1 MGKDITTI
9 AHPKDLEL
17 AVPPIGPGGSG
28 MTLRQVAK
36 GFSEW
41 VTPKWARAC
50 NVEYRSGPSG
60 PPVSLIVEGRKVW
73 SRGDLRWPVFMCFK
87 DRAEIAGTTDYDR
100 VMQARFAF
108 SAGPWLVRGGAVSYT
123 DLETA
128 RLGQNGYS
136 GLTATSQRE
145 RAAIGIRQDGMV
157 VHYATMAA
165 TLVQLAEKMKALG
178 CVDAINVDG
187 GGSVGVLDGGSLF
200 GYSVRHV
207 CCALMFKE
215 ILNEKPAAPGLPTVN
230 LDLDFSRKLTQNF
243 RLSEFACK
251 HCGAVSISPGFAE
264 LVARLQ
270 VLRDKAGKPVNVTSG
285 YRCATHDARVGTS
298 ASPGRGPHTT
308 GTAADIYISGMTVD
322 KLAQLANESGFTG
335 IGRYHGQGFVHVDL
349 RQPPSYFVG

>member
-1 MGKDITTI
+1 
-9 AHPKDLEL
+9 
-17 AVPPIGPGGSG
+17 
-28 MTLRQVAK
+28 
-36 GFSEW
+36 
-41 VTPKWARAC
+41 
-50 NVEYRSGPSG
+50 
-60 PPVSLIVEGRKVW
+60 
-73 SRGDLRWPVFMCFK
+73 
-87 DRAEIAGTTDYDR
+87 
-100 VMQARFAF
+100 
-108 SAGPWLVRGGAVSYT
+108 
-123 DLETA
+123 
-128 RLGQNGYS
+128 
-136 GLTATSQRE
+136 
-145 RAAIGIRQDGMV
+145 
-157 VHYATMAA
+157 
-165 TLVQLAEKMKALG
+165 
-178 CVDAINVDG
+178 
-187 GGSVGVLDGGSLF
+187 
-200 GYSVRHV
+200 
-207 CCALMFKE
+207 MFKE